1 MTRPA
6 GESGSPTSRVSP
18 VVPVGLA
25 LALPVLLSV
34 TLLLVARQFLVAAA
48 VALAGLLLL
57 AWARAALGRMTAEAR
72 GAGRALAEKKR
83 ALAAREE
90 EVGAI
95 RARLQEAERMAAVA
109 GLAGSVA
116 HDFNNLL
123 TGIQGY
129 ARLLLDRVG
138 PGDPIRR
145 QLAAIV
151 NAAARAADLA
161 SQLQAIDAR
170 VDSPAARPA
179 ATDLSAAPI
188 STIPSATGASTSAP
202 GPMAGTPPAQKV
214 PAPATSGPRCTIL
227 AVDDESS
234 ILALAKDV
242 LELEGYRVL
251 VARNGE
257 EALRVYRESQ
267 GSIDLVLL
275 DLTMPVM
282 GGVECFKR
290 LRALD
295 PAVRVVISSGFTSE
309 SATHDLMHDG
319 ALDCLQKPWEIQAL
333 ARTVAAALAREPART
348 GSRAASG

>member
-1 MTRPA
+1 MA
-6 GESGSPTSRVSP
+6 AESRG
-18 VVPVGLA
+18 
-25 LALPVLLSV
+25 
-34 TLLLVARQFLVAAA
+34 
-48 VALAGLLLL
+48 
-57 AWARAALGRMTAEAR
+57 TAH
-72 GAGRALAEKKR
+72 
-83 ALAAREE
+83 ALAARQRALDEQQV

-95 RARLQEAERMAAVA
+95 RERLREAERMAAVA
-109 GLAGSVA
+109 GLAGSLA

-161 SQLQAIDAR
+161 SQLQAID
-170 VDSPAARPA
+170 
-179 ATDLSAAPI
+179 
-188 STIPSATGASTSAP
+188 PSAGASTARRDVSDPPPSPAPVCTPAQPDSAAALP
-202 GPMAGTPPAQKV
+202 GPK
-214 PAPATSGPRCTIL
+214 RTIL
-227 AVDDESS
+227 VVDDEPT

-242 LELEGYRVL
+242 LELEGHRVL
-251 VARNGE
+251 AARNGV
-257 EALRVYRESQ
+257 EALSVYSGSQ
-267 GSIDLVLL
+267 GGIDLVLL

-282 GGVECFKR
+282 GGVECFRR

-309 SATHDLMHDG
+309 SAAAEMLRDG

-333 ARTVAAALAREPART
+333 ARTVAAALAREPR
-348 GSRAASG
+348 RMAASG

>member
-1 MTRPA
+1 MTRQA
-6 GESGSPTSRVSP
+6 GESGTPASRPPGALP
-18 VVPVGLA
+18 VAVA

-34 TLLLVARQFLVAAA
+34 ALLLAARRVLAAAA
-48 VALAGLLLL
+48 VALTGLLLF
-57 AWARAALGRMTAEAR
+57 AWTRAVLGRMTAESRVA
-72 GAGRALAEKKR
+72 AH
-83 ALAAREE
+83 ALAARDRVLHEKE
-90 EVGAI
+90 REMGAI
-95 RARLQEAERMAAVA
+95 QERLREAERMAAVA
-109 GLAGSVA
+109 GLAGSLA

-161 SQLQAIDAR
+161 SQLQAIDPGAD
-170 VDSPAARPA
+170 VPTTQPAVSDPPPPPAAGPSPVPGVAPA
-179 ATDLSAAPI
+179 APE
-188 STIPSATGASTSAP
+188 P
-202 GPMAGTPPAQKV
+202 G
-214 PAPATSGPRCTIL
+214 RTIL
-227 AVDDESS
+227 VVDDESS

-257 EALRVYRESQ
+257 EALRVYGESR
-267 GSIDLVLL
+267 GGIDLVLL

-282 GGVECFKR
+282 GGVECFRR
-290 LRALD
+290 LRTLD
-295 PAVRVVISSGFTSE
+295 PAVRVVISSGFASD
-309 SATHDLMHDG
+309 SAAADMLRDG

-333 ARTVAAALAREPART
+333 ARTVAAALARVP
-348 GSRAASG
+348 AASG

>member
-1 MTRPA
+1 L
-6 GESGSPTSRVSP
+6 RVA
-18 VVPVGLA
+18 VA
-25 LALPVLLSV
+25 LALPVLLSIA
-34 TLLLVARQFLVAAA
+34 LLLAARRVLAAAA
-48 VALAGLLLL
+48 VALAGLLLFL
-57 AWARAALGRMTAEAR
+57 WTRTALGRMTAELR
-72 GAGRALAEKKR
+72 GAAHALV
-83 ALAAREE
+83 ARERAQDE
-90 EVGAI
+90 KEAEVGAI
-95 RARLQEAERMAAVA
+95 RERLREAERMAAVA
-109 GLAGSVA
+109 SLAGSLV

-161 SQLQAIDAR
+161 SQLQAIDPRA
-170 VDSPAARPA
+170 DASTTRPA
-179 ATDLSAAPI
+179 ASDPPPVPAQP
-188 STIPSATGASTSAP
+188 TSAQ
-202 GPMAGTPPAQKV
+202 AGR
-214 PAPATSGPRCTIL
+214 GPRRTIL
-227 AVDDESS
+227 AVDDEPT

-257 EALRVYRESQ
+257 EALRVYGESR
-267 GSIDLVLL
+267 GGIDLVLL

-282 GGVECFKR
+282 GGVECFRR

-309 SATHDLMHDG
+309 NATADLLRDG
-319 ALDCLQKPWEIQAL
+319 AIDCLQKPWEIQAL
-333 ARTVAAALAREPART
+333 ARTVAAALARDPA
-348 GSRAASG
+348 GSLSEAASG

>member
-1 MTRPA
+1 
-6 GESGSPTSRVSP
+6 
-18 VVPVGLA
+18 
-25 LALPVLLSV
+25 
-34 TLLLVARQFLVAAA
+34 
-48 VALAGLLLL
+48 
-57 AWARAALGRMTAEAR
+57 MTAESR
-72 GAGRALAEKKR
+72 GAAH
-83 ALAAREE
+83 ALAARERALDE
-90 EVGAI
+90 REVEAGAI
-95 RARLQEAERMAAVA
+95 RERLRELERMAAVA
-109 GLAGSVA
+109 GLAGSLA

-161 SQLQAIDAR
+161 SQLQAIDPHA
-170 VDSPAARPA
+170 DASSSHPAAP
-179 ATDLSAAPI
+179 D
-188 STIPSATGASTSAP
+188 
-202 GPMAGTPPAQKV
+202 PP
-214 PAPATSGPRCTIL
+214 PAPAADPAPVPGVASSAPASRRTIL
-227 AVDDESS
+227 AVDDEST

-257 EALRVYRESQ
+257 EALRVYGESP
-267 GSIDLVLL
+267 GGIDLVLL

-282 GGVECFKR
+282 GGVECFRR

-295 PAVRVVISSGFTSE
+295 PGVRVVISSGFTSE
-309 SATHDLMHDG
+309 SAAAGMLRDG

-348 GSRAASG
+348 GSQAASG

>member
-1 MTRPA
+1 MTRQA
-6 GESGSPTSRVSP
+6 GESGTPASRPPGALP
-18 VVPVGLA
+18 VTVA

-34 TLLLVARQFLVAAA
+34 ALLLAARRVLAAAA
-48 VALAGLLLL
+48 VALTGLLLF
-57 AWARAALGRMTAEAR
+57 AWTRAVLGRMTAESRVA
-72 GAGRALAEKKR
+72 AH
-83 ALAAREE
+83 ALAARDRVLHEKE
-90 EVGAI
+90 REMGAI
-95 RARLQEAERMAAVA
+95 QERLREAERMAAVA
-109 GLAGSVA
+109 GLAGSLA

-161 SQLQAIDAR
+161 SQLQAIDPGAD
-170 VDSPAARPA
+170 VPTTQPAVSDPPPPPAAGPSPVPGVAPA
-179 ATDLSAAPI
+179 APE
-188 STIPSATGASTSAP
+188 P
-202 GPMAGTPPAQKV
+202 G
-214 PAPATSGPRCTIL
+214 RTIL
-227 AVDDESS
+227 VVDDESS

-257 EALRVYRESQ
+257 EALRVYGESR
-267 GSIDLVLL
+267 GGIDLVLL

-282 GGVECFKR
+282 GGVECFRR
-290 LRALD
+290 LRTLD
-295 PAVRVVISSGFTSE
+295 PAVRVVISSGFASD
-309 SATHDLMHDG
+309 SAAADMLRDG

-333 ARTVAAALAREPART
+333 ARTVAAALARVP
-348 GSRAASG
+348 AASG

>member
-1 MTRPA
+1 MTRQA
-6 GESGSPTSRVSP
+6 GESGTPASRSPGALP
-18 VVPVGLA
+18 VAVA

-34 TLLLVARQFLVAAA
+34 ALLLAARRVLAAAA
-48 VALAGLLLL
+48 VALTGLLLF
-57 AWARAALGRMTAEAR
+57 AWTRAVLGRMTAESRVA
-72 GAGRALAEKKR
+72 AH
-83 ALAAREE
+83 ALAARDRVLHEKE
-90 EVGAI
+90 REMGAI
-95 RARLQEAERMAAVA
+95 QERLREAERMAAVA
-109 GLAGSVA
+109 GLAGSLA

-161 SQLQAIDAR
+161 SQLQAIDPGAD
-170 VDSPAARPA
+170 VPTTQPAVSDPPPPPAAGPSPVPGVAPA
-179 ATDLSAAPI
+179 APE
-188 STIPSATGASTSAP
+188 P
-202 GPMAGTPPAQKV
+202 G
-214 PAPATSGPRCTIL
+214 RTIL
-227 AVDDESS
+227 VVDDESS

-257 EALRVYRESQ
+257 EALRVYGESR
-267 GSIDLVLL
+267 GGIDLVLL

-282 GGVECFKR
+282 GGVECFRR
-290 LRALD
+290 LRTLD
-295 PAVRVVISSGFTSE
+295 PAVRVVISSGFASD
-309 SATHDLMHDG
+309 SAAADMLRDG

-333 ARTVAAALAREPART
+333 ARTVAAALARVP
-348 GSRAASG
+348 AASG